1 MRILH
6 IWNTAGV
13 ASVIAKFMDRLFGT
27 KSLVVHRRAFDPF
40 GVTTY
45 GELWDCG
52 AKTFALK
59 CLILARKFDIIHI
72 HSIDKLIPYLKF
84 LYPNKPIILHY
95 HGSDIRG
102 KWLMKRKYWDKADA
116 ILYSTPDLINDET
129 PKKAIYIPNPVD
141 TDLFYPLYINKRKI
155 RSAMAFN
162 YHLDT
167 NKAVYY
173 AKKYGLSLDILE
185 RSIPYENMP
194 NKLNEY
200 EYYVDQTE
208 IPSLSKTALEALACG
223 LKVIRWDGEII
234 EGLPEEHKP
243 ENVAQKIWEIYRE
256 ML

>member
-6 IWNTAGV
+6 VWNTAGV

-45 GELWDCG
+45 GELWYCG
-52 AKTFALK
+52 AKIFALK
-59 CLILARKFDIIHI
+59 CLMLARKFDIIHV
-72 HSIDKLIPYLKF
+72 HSFDKLIPYLKL
-84 LYPNKPIILHY
+84 LYPNKPIVLHY
-95 HGSDIRG
+95 HGSDVRG
-102 KWLMKRKYWDKADA
+102 KWLLKRKYWSNADT
-116 ILYSTPDLINDET
+116 ILYSTLDLMDNET
-129 PKKAIYIPNPVD
+129 PKNAIYVPNPVD
-141 TDLFYPLYINKRKI
+141 TDLFYPLHENKRKPK
-155 RSAMAFN
+155 SAIAFN
-162 YHLDT
+162 YHLDM

-185 RSIPYENMP
+185 RSIPHKDMP
-194 NKLNEY
+194 SKLNEY

-234 EGLPEEHKP
+234 EGFPEEHRP
-243 ENVAQKIWEIYRE
+243 ENVAQKIWKLYKEF
-256 ML
+256 